1 MERKCDVRRWVILLA
16 FLPVLPGAALGAQE
30 AAFTDVAAEVGL
42 KDVRAFR
49 TGFADLDGDG
59 WPDVIIRDSGKPEA
73 LKSLR
78 VFLNRPD
85 EKGGRRFVEATAD
98 TGLLRNRDAKKDG
111 RVTSIF
117 LTGDVN
123 NDGREDIFTGAYC
136 DFKKPKT
143 EGRRPRVVR
152 DKAGRPVMAMPDHGD
167 RNEVLLNQGQAR
179 FALGPVSDLA
189 KHPDTICAAAFL
201 DVNGD
206 GRLDLFT
213 GAWYEAYGMSLVCYP
228 DRLFLG
234 RGDGAFEDVTAR
246 AGLLKVARK
255 DTRAS
260 HRPTYGVAHTDWDN
274 DGDQDILVCAYGRQ
288 WNILWRNNGD
298 NTFTDVAP
306 ATGFDGDDDRS
317 GQHAP
322 GVRRRTERPFRSNGN
337 TFDAAVADFDNDGDM
352 DVFLA
357 EICHWWAGPSSDRSC
372 LLVNQGPQGNYRF
385 KREFRGIDR
394 KHKGDH
400 WNEGDIHAGWL
411 DFDNDGLLDLL
422 LASSDY
428 PDDQFLRLF
437 QQRHDHTF
445 EDVTRRAGFNLRNP
459 TQISLADFDR
469 DGDVD
474 ILVGTTN
481 MRLTKEQREGRNLNV
496 RLFRNDVRR
505 RGNWIAFRLEGG
517 GAGQANRSAIGA
529 RVFVKTGDV
538 TQIREVYGGQGH
550 AGHQDAKVL
559 HFGLGLHEEVD
570 EVSVRWPDGKRTM
583 TTVQGLSPNQEYRLR
598 QGQPIAPVP
607 RPAKPGR

>member
-1 MERKCDVRRWVILLA
+1 VRRWLILLE
-16 FLPVLPGAALGAQE
+16 LVLVVPAAVAPAQKP
-30 AAFTDVAAEVGL
+30 AFTDVAAEVGL
-42 KDVRAFR
+42 EDVQAFR

-59 WPDVIIRDSGKPEA
+59 WQDVLILGFGKPTA
-73 LKSLR
+73 PGSLR

-85 EKGGRRFVEATAD
+85 EKGGRRFVENTEE
-98 TGLLRNRDAKKDG
+98 TGLLRNRDPKKHG
-111 RVTSIF
+111 RITSVF
-117 LTGDVN
+117 VTGDVN
-123 NDGREDIFTGAYC
+123 NDGREDVFTGAYC
-136 DFKKPKT
+136 DFRKPKV
-143 EGRRPRVVR
+143 EKRRVVR
-152 DKAGRPVMAMPDHGD
+152 DENGRPVMAVPDHGD
-167 RNEVLLNQGQAR
+167 RNEILLNQGGAK
-179 FALGPVSDLA
+179 FMLGPVSDLA
-189 KHPDTICAAAFL
+189 RRPDTICAAAFL

-213 GAWYEAYGMSLVCYP
+213 GAWYEAYGLSLACYP

-234 RGDGAFEDVTAR
+234 RGDGTFKDVTVKAR
-246 AGLLKVARK
+246 LMKVEREG
-255 DTRAS
+255 TRAS

-298 NTFTDVAP
+298 TTFTDVA
-306 ATGFDGDDDRS
+306 AETGFDGDEDRS
-317 GQHAP
+317 GKHAP
-322 GVRRRTERPFRSNGN
+322 GIQRRIERPFRSNGN

-372 LLVNQGPQGNYRF
+372 LLVNQGPDRSYAFR
-385 KREFRGIDR
+385 REFRGIVR
-394 KHKGDH
+394 EHEGGR

-411 DFDNDGLLDLL
+411 DYDNDGLLDLL

-437 QQRHDHTF
+437 RQRYDHTF
-445 EDVTRRAGFNLRNP
+445 EDVTKSAGFNLRNP

-481 MRLTKEQREGRNLNV
+481 MRLTKEQRAGRKLGV
-496 RLFRNDVRR
+496 RLFRNDVANR
-505 RGNWIAFRLEGG
+505 NHWIAFRLEGG
-517 GAGQANRSAIGA
+517 GAGEANRSAIGA
-529 RVFVKTGDV
+529 RVHVKTSDV

-559 HFGLGLHEEVD
+559 HFGLGMHEEVD
-570 EVSVRWPDGKRTM
+570 EVRVRWPDATGTETTFKR
-583 TTVQGLSPNQEYRLR
+583 VAPGREYRLR
-598 QGQPIAPVP
+598 QGGGLTPTP
-607 RPAKPGR
+607 